1 MPSALR
7 IKEIRDLEDNVM
19 MSNGA
24 LTENVSLESAS
35 FPAGHI
41 IQTVTEYKTDTETI
55 SGYSGYVDI
64 DFQCQITPK
73 FSNSKILVSVNIE
86 AAGGGSNY
94 TLSFKLL
101 RDSTEIGL
109 ADALSSRPRTFG
121 VIGAQPWSNYVRSYM
136 SKQFLDTPPIPSTPI
151 PITYKMQAR
160 DNRDGGYILI
170 NRQWYDYDGGSHS
183 TGTSSIVLQEISQ

>member
-73 FSNSKILVSVNIE
+73 
-86 AAGGGSNY
+86 Y
-94 TLSFKLL
+94 RLL
-101 RDSTEIGL
+101 
-109 ADALSSRPRTFG
+109 FC
-121 VIGAQPWSNYVRSYM
+121 
-136 SKQFLDTPPIPSTPI
+136 
-151 PITYKMQAR
+151 
-160 DNRDGGYILI
+160 
-170 NRQWYDYDGGSHS
+170 
-183 TGTSSIVLQEISQ
+183 